1 MQEIATVP
9 KTGDHQKL
17 GGGLGPGAVGA
28 VCFLLVPW
36 ELGGVLEEL
45 VLRY

>member
-1 MQEIATVP
+1 MQEIATIP

-28 VCFLLVPW
+28 VCFLLVPR
-36 ELGGVLEEL
+36 ELGGGLQEL

>member
-1 MQEIATVP
+1 MQEIATIP
-9 KTGDHQKL
+9 KTGDYQKL

-28 VCFLLVPW
+28 VCFLLVPRK
-36 ELGGVLEEL
+36 LGGGLEEL